1 VNAALTVVGIIG
13 GVLTI
18 FGAAFAIIRNIVKNV
33 SATEDNTKATK
44 NNTDAIAE
52 LTHKVEQLGGKVDGV
67 YLRQAIQGDRL
78 SLIER
83 KMTQNGK
90 S

>member
-1 VNAALTVVGIIG
+1 MNAALTVVGIIG

-18 FGAAFAIIRNIVKNV
+18 FGAAFAIIRNIVRNV
-33 SATEDNTKATK
+33 SATEDNTKATH
-44 NNTDAIAE
+44 NNTDAIAV
-52 LTHKVEQLGGKVDGV
+52 LTHKVEELGSKVDGV
-67 YLRQAIQGDRL
+67 YLRQAIQGERL

-83 KMTQNGK
+83 KMGTNGR